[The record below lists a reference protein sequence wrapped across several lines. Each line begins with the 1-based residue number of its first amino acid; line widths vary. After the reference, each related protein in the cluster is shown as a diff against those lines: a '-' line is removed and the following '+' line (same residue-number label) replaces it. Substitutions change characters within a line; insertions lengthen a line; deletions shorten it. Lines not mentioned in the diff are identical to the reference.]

1 MRPPVSRPLDPR
13 SYTATPACAGISAT
27 PQRTQLYSMA
37 HRAPSSVRVQCSSGN
52 RCGVRTTPKRVGH
65 GQYRHERGEER
76 GNVRRLATLS
86 FAENVGDRCRVLHE
100 ARTLPQERG
109 NAGWLVVSRE
119 AQEAE
124 AGRKA
129 VEAGGHAPPP
139 TSPPS
144 APSGRP
150 VPSGRSSL
158 PRRLVGAPSSRPP
171 STKRVTK
178 RSGDRSYPL
187 NHPTNHGHEPNA
199 PACIRRS
206 DSNHQLVNPSKQQPS
221 RESRGVAVPARPHS
235 QASSNR

>member
-1 MRPPVSRPLDPR
+1 MRAAASSPLSPR
-13 SYTATPACAGISAT
+13 SYTDTPACGGISAT
-27 PQRTQLYSMA
+27 PQRKQLYSMA

-65 GQYRHERGEER
+65 GQYRHECGEER
-76 GNVRRLATLS
+76 SNVRRLATLS
-86 FAENVGDRCRVLHE
+86 CAENVGDRCRVLHE
-100 ARTLPQERG
+100 AWTLPQKRG

-119 AQEAE
+119 AREAE

-129 VEAGGHAPPP
+129 VEAGGHAPLL

-171 STKRVTK
+171 FTKIVTK
-178 RSGDRSYPL
+178 RSGDRSHPL
-187 NHPTNHGHEPNA
+187 NHPTNHG
-199 PACIRRS
+199 RR
-206 DSNHQLVNPSKQQPS
+206 
-221 RESRGVAVPARPHS
+221 ARPPIGVTVTPIV
-235 QASSNR
+235 AMRGLGGFRG